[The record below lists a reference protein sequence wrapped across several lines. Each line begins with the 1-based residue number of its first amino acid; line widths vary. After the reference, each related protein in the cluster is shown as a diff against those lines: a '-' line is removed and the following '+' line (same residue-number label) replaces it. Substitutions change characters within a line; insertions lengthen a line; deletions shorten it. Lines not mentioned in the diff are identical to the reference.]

1 MKVIKRDKSQEDFDI
16 TKIIKV
22 LQKANEKSE
31 EEKRVD
37 FETIKNIANQLSKK
51 IKNEKIKKS
60 SDIEKLLETTLI
72 ENNLVELTRN
82 YMIGC
87 YEKKNIYH
95 KQDLDDS
102 ILGIIDNKNEE
113 VTRENANKNC
123 TILSTQRD
131 LIAGEYS
138 KDLVKRLFFDKDIVE
153 AHEQGII
160 HIHDSDYIGLR
171 QTNCCLINLKDMFEN
186 GTVISDVQIDTPKSL
201 RTAATVMTQISAA
214 VASSQF
220 GGQTVYLSDMA
231 PYVEV
236 SREKIKNDVIQ
247 ELDSVGFAYDY
258 DDVDAIAEERLKKE
272 IKDSIQTMNYQWS
285 TLSSTNGQTPFVTL
299 FIYLDDPDYADN
311 PQIKYDT
318 ALLAEEVFKQRIKG
332 VKNVKGQWIS
342 PTFPKIVYVLDEDNV
357 RKGTSY
363 YWLTELA
370 AKCTAKRM
378 VPDYV
383 SAKVMKEQKG
393 DVYGPMGCRSFLTP
407 DPENHQYKSRFNQGV
422 VTLNLPDIA
431 LSSKGDIEDFWKIF
445 EERMKLVKKALMSRH
460 NRLKGTKSDVAPILW
475 QHGAYARLEPG
486 EKIDELLYN
495 NFSTI
500 SIGYAGLYE
509 TVKYMTGLS
518 HTDDSAKDF
527 ALQIMNFLN
536 DKANKWREET
546 NISFS
551 VYGTPQHSRGAFT
564 VM

>member
-1 MKVIKRDKSQEDFDI
+1 
-16 TKIIKV
+16 
-22 LQKANEKSE
+22 
-31 EEKRVD
+31 
-37 FETIKNIANQLSKK
+37 
-51 IKNEKIKKS
+51 
-60 SDIEKLLETTLI
+60 
-72 ENNLVELTRN
+72 
-82 YMIGC
+82 MI
-87 YEKKNIYH
+87 
-95 KQDLDDS
+95 
-102 ILGIIDNKNEE
+102 
-113 VTRENANKNC
+113 V
-123 TILSTQRD
+123 
-131 LIAGEYS
+131 
-138 KDLVKRLFFDKDIVE
+138 
-153 AHEQGII
+153 
-160 HIHDSDYIGLR
+160 
-171 QTNCCLINLKDMFEN
+171 
-186 GTVISDVQIDTPKSL
+186 
-201 RTAATVMTQISAA
+201 
-214 VASSQF
+214 
-220 GGQTVYLSDMA
+220 
-231 PYVEV
+231 
-236 SREKIKNDVIQ
+236 
-247 ELDSVGFAYDY
+247 
-258 DDVDAIAEERLKKE
+258 EERLKKE
-272 IKDSIQTMNYQWS
+272 IRDSIQTMNYQWS

-311 PQIKYDT
+311 PQVKYDT

-332 VKNVKGQWIS
+332 VKNEKGQWVA

-357 RKGTSY
+357 SEDSSY
-363 YWLTELA
+363 YWLTKLA
-370 AKCTAKRM
+370 AMCTSKRM

-407 DPENHQYKSRFNQGV
+407 DPINHQYKSRFNQGV

-431 LSSKGDIEDFWKIF
+431 LSSKGNIDDFWKIF
-445 EERMKLVKKALMSRH
+445 EERMKLIKRALMSRH

-475 QHGAYARLEPG
+475 QHGAYARLKPSET
-486 EKIDELLYN
+486 IDKLLYN

-536 DKANKWREET
+536 DKASKWREET